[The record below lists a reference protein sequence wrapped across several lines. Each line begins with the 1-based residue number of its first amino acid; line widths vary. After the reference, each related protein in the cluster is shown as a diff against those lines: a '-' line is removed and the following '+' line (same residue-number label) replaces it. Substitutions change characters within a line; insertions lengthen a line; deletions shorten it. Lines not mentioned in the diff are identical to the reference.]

1 MPDRAATVEFIYD
14 FVSVPCHIAWKCL
27 GPMIAGIGAE
37 VVMTPVL
44 CGGIFKAIGNAG
56 PLAIPA
62 KREWYGRDL
71 MRWAK
76 HREVTV
82 VQSPFL
88 PVRSLPL
95 MRGSFVAAE
104 RNEADRYVDTIFDAI
119 YIHGRDLSDMALVAR
134 ALNEAGLDADAYLQG
149 IERPD
154 IKRKLMQ
161 STEHAVA
168 RGVFGVPSFFVEG
181 ELFFG
186 QDRLE
191 FVVEALQH
199 SAHARGPGPREG

>member
-1 MPDRAATVEFIYD
+1 MSDIARTVEFVYD

-27 GPMIAGIGAE
+27 GPMVRASGAQ
-37 VVMTPVL
+37 VVLTPVL
-44 CGGIFKAIGNAG
+44 CGGIFKAIGNPG
-56 PLAIPA
+56 PLEIPA
-62 KREWYGRDL
+62 KREWYARDL
-71 MRWAK
+71 ALWA
-76 HREVTV
+76 RRRGVPL

-104 RNEADRYVDTIFDAI
+104 RDETSRYVDTVFDAI
-119 YIHGRDLSDMALVAR
+119 YVHGRNLSDMKVVVDT
-134 ALNEAGLDADAYLQG
+134 LNEAGLDADAYLQA

-154 IKRKLMQ
+154 IKQKLLD
-161 STEHAVA
+161 STQDAVA
-168 RGVFGVPSFFVEG
+168 RRVFGVPTFFVDD

-191 FVVEALQH
+191 FVVEALERQPNP
-199 SAHARGPGPREG
+199 AR